1 MEQGETIRESVI
13 REFREETG
21 IYIKQP
27 SLKGIFTI
35 NIKEGNDIIS
45 EWMMFSFKATDGD
58 GTPLEQSE
66 EGILEWHSID
76 EINQLSMAE
85 GDHHILDYLIH
96 GNGIIYGNFTYTS
109 EFELLSYRLDPS

>member
-1 MEQGETIRESVI
+1 
-13 REFREETG
+13 
-21 IYIKQP
+21 
-27 SLKGIFTI
+27 
-35 NIKEGNDIIS
+35 
-45 EWMMFSFKATDGD
+45 MFSFKATDGD

-85 GDHHILDYLIH
+85 RGSPYFRLL
-96 GNGIIYGNFTYTS
+96 NSWKWNNYGNFTYTS